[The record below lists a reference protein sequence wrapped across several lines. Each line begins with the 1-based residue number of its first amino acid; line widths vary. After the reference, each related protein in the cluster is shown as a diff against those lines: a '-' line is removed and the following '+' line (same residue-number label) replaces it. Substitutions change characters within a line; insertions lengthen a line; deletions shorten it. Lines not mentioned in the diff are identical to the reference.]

1 MTYRRLPLSPRPLPL
16 RALPLFSIAFIA
28 LPSYADSSAA
38 LDTVVVTATRT
49 AVPSQNL
56 LSSVSVITRDDI
68 EKYNYQ
74 TLAQAISALPG
85 VTIANTGGIGKQ
97 TSLFLRGTE
106 SNHTQIILNG
116 VKLATNEF
124 GAPQL
129 EHIPLN
135 QIERIELVRGPQSA
149 LYGSES
155 IGGTIQIFTK
165 KGADT
170 LTPRFSVAYGTHN
183 TKQTNASLSGGS
195 DNSWFNIGLGFN
207 QTDGFNACD
216 GRSATLSIGCF
227 ANEPDKDGYLNRNS
241 SIRAGYRFDNS
252 AEIDVFSLYSE
263 GSVHFD
269 GFFNKTEFVQHTYGA
284 NVDFNVTDN
293 WSIKTTLSQS
303 RMEAEN
309 TGATAASFADNKQN
323 NFSIQN
329 DFNIADKHTFTVGY
343 DFEDDKIQESSDFS
357 QTERDNHAIFA
368 QLLGETGA
376 HDYRLAI
383 RNDDNEQFG
392 GNTTGN
398 AAWGISLNTNL
409 RGYVSYGTAFVAP
422 ALIDLYNPDFFGFP
436 TSNPDLKPE
445 KSKSFEIGFTG
456 QYSTISWSTHIYNT
470 KIKDLIALDTFFVP
484 QNISDA
490 EIRGVEFEVSTRL
503 SGIDLNSQIS
513 LMNAEDKS
521 GGVND
526 GNVLPRRAEQTFTF
540 NASKSFGKFSLASKL
555 FVSGKRYDDAAN
567 TRRLGGFTTVDVIGA
582 YQLTSDTSLRLKI
595 SNLFDKQYETVSGF
609 NTDGTNLLLSINY
622 QP

>member
-1 MTYRRLPLSPRPLPL
+1 MSRQIKFLPL
-16 RALPLFSIAFIA
+16 ALVAITSTSTFAETDLE
-28 LPSYADSSAA
+28 
-38 LDTVVVTATRT
+38 TVVVTASRT
-49 AVPSQNL
+49 EQSLDNV

-74 TLAQAISALPG
+74 TLAEAISSLPG

-183 TKQTNASLSGGS
+183 TKQTNAGLAGGS

-216 GRSATLSIGCF
+216 GRSATLFIGCF

-241 SIRAGYRFDNS
+241 SIRAGYRFDND

-263 GSVHFD
+263 GNVHYD
-269 GFFNKTEFVQHTYGA
+269 GYFNKTEFVQHTYGA
-284 NVDFNVTDN
+284 NVDFNVTAN
-293 WSIKTTLSQS
+293 WSIKTTLSQG
-303 RMEAEN
+303 RMEADN

-329 DFNIADKHTFTVGY
+329 NFNIADNHTFTLGY
-343 DFEDDKIQESSDFS
+343 DFEDDKIKESSGFS
-357 QTERDNHAIFA
+357 QTERDNHAVFA

-376 HDYRLAI
+376 HDYRVAI

-392 GNTTGN
+392 GHTTGN
-398 AAWGISLNTNL
+398 AAWGISLNNNL
-409 RGYVSYGTAFVAP
+409 RTYVSYGTAFVAP
-422 ALIDLYNPDFFGFP
+422 ALIDLYYPYGYG
-436 TSNPDLKPE
+436 NPDLKPE

-456 QYSTISWSTHIYNT
+456 QYSTISWSANIYNT

-484 QNISDA
+484 QNISEA
-490 EIRGVEFEVSTRL
+490 EIRGVEFDVSTQL

-513 LMNAEDKS
+513 VMNAEDKS

-526 GNVLPRRAEQTFTF
+526 GNVLPRRAEQTFTL

-567 TRRLGGFTTVDVIGA
+567 TRRLGGFATVDVVGA
-582 YQLTSDTSLRLKI
+582 YQATSDTSLQLKLA
-595 SNLFDKQYETVSGF
+595 NVFDKQYETVSGY
-609 NTDGTNLLLSINY
+609 NTDGANVLLSINY